1 MTERED
7 GVRNEPVSIV
17 FEEKAQRSAA
27 YQDGRL
33 IGECEFSASETV
45 WIITHTGVRS
55 GHEGQGI
62 ARKLV
67 EKVIGEARVRH
78 VRILPIC
85 SYARKLMI
93 GNDAYQDVL

>member
-45 WIITHTGVRS
+45 WIITHTSVRS

-62 ARKLV
+62 ARKPA
-67 EKVIGEARVRH
+67 EKVIGAGSDARPPAFSG
-78 VRILPIC
+78 I
-85 SYARKLMI
+85 YALFR
-93 GNDAYQDVL
+93 